1 MDKLVDYCQIK
12 AHDSQCRVVFSLHC
26 KHGMLYSCMSLL
38 SKEKLYEK
46 KKIVYEN
53 NRDGIMIRV
62 TLKRSILTSRV

>member
-26 KHGMLYSCMSLL
+26 KHGMLYTCMSL

-53 NRDGIMIRV
+53 NRYGIMIHV
-62 TLKRSILTSRV
+62 TLKRSILSSRV